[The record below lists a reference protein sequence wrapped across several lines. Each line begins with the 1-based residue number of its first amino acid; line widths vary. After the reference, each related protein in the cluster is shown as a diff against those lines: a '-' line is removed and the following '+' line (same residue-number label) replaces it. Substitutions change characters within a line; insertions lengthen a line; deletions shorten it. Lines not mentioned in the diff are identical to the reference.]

1 MLNYIFRKIQN
12 RINTQLKKMTKNK
25 KQKKLKIIVFTEKNV
40 LKNNKK
46 LKLKQKINQRKI
58 LSQ

>member
-1 MLNYIFRKIQN
+1 
-12 RINTQLKKMTKNK
+12 MTKNK

>member
-1 MLNYIFRKIQN
+1 
-12 RINTQLKKMTKNK
+12 MTKNK
-25 KQKKLKIIVFTEKNV
+25 KQKKLKIIVFTEKNC